1 MTDNRR
7 NYYRILHVQPEA
19 PLEVIKAS
27 YRTLMS
33 TLRQHPDLGG
43 DHRAAQLLNE
53 AYEVLSDPARRAAYD
68 EALVAHWQR
77 VRERAAA
84 KAAAAAAQAQGHAG
98 AQVGAAGAGGF
109 AGAGADVHDGG
120 CPVCQTPLPSP
131 VHLDSRCVHC
141 DAPLAS
147 LPASDTAA
155 HELFG
160 RRGSVRRDRTQVA
173 TMFVGWPATRM
184 PVRWRDLSLT
194 GLSVYCAQAIAP
206 GQVIRVVDTALD
218 VVARVVSCR
227 ASGQAWTVHGRL
239 ETAIFTQTAGV
250 FVSAKA

>member
-1 MTDNRR
+1 MSENRR

-43 DHRAAQLLNE
+43 EHAAAALLNE
-53 AYEVLSDPARRAAYD
+53 AYEVLSDPVKRAAYD
-68 EALVAHWQR
+68 KALVAHWQR

-84 KAAAAAAQAQGHAG
+84 AKAAKEAAKATAATPPAAAAE
-98 AQVGAAGAGGF
+98 
-109 AGAGADVHDGG
+109 VHDSG
-120 CPVCQTPLPSP
+120 CPVCGTALPSSI
-131 VHLDSRCVHC
+131 HLDTRCVHC

-147 LPASDTAA
+147 LPASDSAA

-160 RRGSVRRDRTQVA
+160 RRGSVRRDRTQVG

-184 PVRWRDLSLT
+184 AVRWRDLSLT
-194 GLSVYCAQAIAP
+194 GLSVYSAHPVAS
-206 GQVIRVVDTALD
+206 GQVVRVVDNALD
-218 VVARVVSCR
+218 VVARVVSTR
-227 ASGQAWTVHGRL
+227 TSGQAYTVHARL
-239 ETAIFTQTAGV
+239 LTAIFTQTAGV

>member
-1 MTDNRR
+1 MPENRR
-7 NYYRILHVQPEA
+7 NYYRVLHVQPEA

-43 DHRAAQLLNE
+43 DNAAAQLLNQ
-53 AYEVLSDPARRAAYD
+53 AYEVLSDPVRRAAYD
-68 EALVAHWQR
+68 RELHAHWQR

-84 KAAAAAAQAQGHAG
+84 KAAAAEAAKAAGHAPP
-98 AQVGAAGAGGF
+98 APEVQEP
-109 AGAGADVHDGG
+109 G
-120 CPVCQTPLPSP
+120 CPVCRASLPATI
-131 VHLDSRCVHC
+131 HLETRCVHC

-147 LPASDTAA
+147 LPANDSAA

-160 RRGSVRRDRTQVA
+160 RRGSVRRDRSQVA
-173 TMFVGWPATRM
+173 TMYVGWPATRM

-194 GLSVYCAQAIAP
+194 GLSVYCAQPIAIH
-206 GQVIRVVDTALD
+206 QTVRVVDAALD
-218 VVARVVSCR
+218 VVAQVVSCR
-227 ASGQAWTVHGRL
+227 TSGQAWTVHGRL
-239 ETAIFTQTAGV
+239 LTAIFTQTAGV

>member
-1 MTDNRR
+1 MTENRR
-7 NYYRILHVQPEA
+7 NYYRVLHVQPEA
-19 PLEVIKAS
+19 PIEVIKAS

-43 DHRAAQLLNE
+43 DTAAAQLLNE
-53 AYEVLSDPARRAAYD
+53 AYEVLSDPQRRAAYD
-68 EALVAHWQR
+68 RELVAHWQR

-84 KAAAAAAQAQGHAG
+84 SKAAAEAKAEAAARSAQAP
-98 AQVGAAGAGGF
+98 V
-109 AGAGADVHDGG
+109 ADEVVAETG
-120 CPVCQTPLPSP
+120 CPVCRFPLPSP
-131 VHLDSRCVHC
+131 IHIDTRCIHC

-147 LPASDTAA
+147 LPANDAAA
-155 HELFG
+155 HELLG

-173 TMFVGWPATRM
+173 TMYVGWPSTRM

-194 GLSVYCAQAIAP
+194 GLSVYSAQPIPA
-206 GQVIRVVDTALD
+206 GQTVRVVDSALD

-227 ASGQAWTVHGRL
+227 ASGQAWSVHGRL
-239 ETAIFTQTAGV
+239 LTAIFTQTAGV

>member
-1 MTDNRR
+1 MPENRR
-7 NYYRILHVQPEA
+7 NYYRVLHVQPEA

-43 DHRAAQLLNE
+43 DHAAAQLLNE

-68 EALVAHWQR
+68 RELHAHWKR

-84 KAAAAAAQAQGHAG
+84 RAAATEAAKAAG
-98 AQVGAAGAGGF
+98 VGPMP
-109 AGAGADVHDGG
+109 ADVHGAA
-120 CPVCQTPLPSP
+120 CPVCRSPLPAQI
-131 VHLDSRCVHC
+131 HLDTRCIHC
-141 DAPLAS
+141 DAPLAA
-147 LPASDTAA
+147 LPANDVAA

-160 RRGSVRRDRTQVA
+160 RRASVRRDRTQVA

-194 GLSVYCAQAIAP
+194 GLSVYCAQPIAVH
-206 GQVIRVVDTALD
+206 QTVRVVDAALE
-218 VVARVVSCR
+218 VVATVVSCR

-239 ETAIFTQTAGV
+239 LTALFTQTAGV

>member
-1 MTDNRR
+1 MTENRR
-7 NYYRILHVQPEA
+7 NYYRVLHVQPEA
-19 PLEVIKAS
+19 PIEVIKAS

-43 DHRAAQLLNE
+43 DTAAAQLLNE
-53 AYEVLSDPARRAAYD
+53 AYEVLSDPQRRAAYD
-68 EALVAHWQR
+68 RELVAHWQR
-77 VRERAAA
+77 VRDRAAA
-84 KAAAAAAQAQGHAG
+84 SKARAAAAEARAADAP
-98 AQVGAAGAGGF
+98 AAEE
-109 AGAGADVHDGG
+109 VVVETG
-120 CPVCQTPLPSP
+120 CPVCRFPLPQP
-131 VHLDSRCVHC
+131 IHLDTRCIHC

-147 LPASDTAA
+147 LPANDAAA

-173 TMFVGWPATRM
+173 TMFVGWPSTRM

-194 GLSVYCAQAIAP
+194 GLSVYSAQPVAV
-206 GQVIRVVDTALD
+206 GQTVRVVDSALD

-227 ASGQAWTVHGRL
+227 ASGRAWSVHGRL
-239 ETAIFTQTAGV
+239 LTAIFTQTAGV